1 MLLKPVSVTG
11 VVQKSTE
18 PCVGAVVEW
27 KGTGADVSE
36 LCDYGRV
43 KKGEHWA
50 IFAPGA
56 CMAVE

>member
-1 MLLKPVSVTG
+1 MLKPVSVTG

-18 PCVGAVVEW
+18 PCVGAVALW

-36 LCDYGRV
+36 LCDFGRV
-43 KKGEHWA
+43 KKGVHWA

-56 CMAVE
+56 SKAVE

>member
-1 MLLKPVSVTG
+1 MLKPVSVTG

-18 PCVGAVVEW
+18 PCVGEVVIL

-36 LCDYGRV
+36 LCDFGRV
-43 KKGEHWA
+43 KKGVHWA